1 MTAVDS
7 DGRQLEGMTV
17 TATSTISDAS
27 VSSFTDQGEGVYTAT
42 LTPGNT
48 GGSLTVTATI
58 SDGADSTTVTSAALT
73 INKSSGGGGCT
84 VAVNQS
90 PDMSLLLIMFIGLAL
105 FFRRRLLKL

>member
-1 MTAVDS
+1 MSKRSIVAASLVTAATLIPIATAAPKPGLALISKRPLVVK
-7 DGRQLEGMTV
+7 GMRFHAGERVTV
-17 TATSTISDAS
+17 TAM
-27 VSSFTDQGEGVYTAT
+27 
-42 LTPGNT
+42 
-48 GGSLTVTATI
+48 I
-58 SDGADSTTVTSAALT
+58 SDGTDSTTVTSAALT